1 MRKEILLNENWMF
14 YRGDIPVQQ
23 PYWKGPVYIQSKT
36 ERKLT
41 GPAAY
46 LYNDG
51 SDQYAA
57 PVGVLNHMRWEVV
70 NVPHDYIVDQDLSED
85 ENNAMGYLHYDNAWY
100 RKHFLMPDGM
110 EGKRV
115 TLRFDGVAGMSTIYL
130 NGCLIGHNYSRYNTF
145 EIEVS
150 DYINYD
156 KENVLAVYVNTEEFE
171 GWWYQGGGIYRDVHL
186 TITDPVAIDL
196 WGVYA
201 PANKCS
207 ETEWEIN
214 FETTVVNQSYED
226 VMVKA
231 LSTLI
236 APDGSTVG
244 IAEGSGFVELRE
256 KGVLRYSMTVE
267 NPDLWDCDHPN
278 LYQIETKL
286 YQWTDVIGNTAEDGQ
301 ERKCQNIETES
312 EPVEI
317 DWNNTRIGFRTV
329 EVSVENGL
337 LLNGKKTFI
346 HGVCSHQ
353 DYGLT
358 GLAVPD
364 NVARYK
370 VSLMKEMGANGYRT
384 SHYQQTESYMDAFDE
399 MGFLVMDEARWFEST
414 RESFEQMDALIKRDR
429 NRPSVIM
436 WSTGNEEPFFIEEQ
450 GGRINKAIAA
460 HIRKLDNT
468 RLITAAESHDP
479 VKSTIFGECDVIGI
493 NYNLNLYE
501 QVHNQYPDKPVF
513 ASECCATGTTR
524 DWNFAS
530 SGDCRIRDK
539 DRDTNKW
546 FLAREN
552 TMKMLHSRPYVFGAY
567 QWAAVEHRGEAAWPA
582 ICSKSGAIDLFLLKK
597 GAFYQNQSHWTE
609 KPMAHIV
616 PHWNF
621 AGMEGQDIL
630 VTVYTNCEELELFL
644 NGVSLGRK
652 PIEKYGHG
660 EWNVPY
666 VKGELTVKGYVN
678 GVEMVSDTRRT
689 TGKPHALKLTL
700 QNDFEANGIDLAI
713 FHCECVDEDGNIIP
727 DAAEYVRFSVSEPA
741 VIVGTGSDHC
751 DHNRVGLAERQMYMG
766 KIAVAVRP
774 AKGQKDLELMAQSD
788 NCRIGILRMKL

>member
-1 MRKEILLNENWMF
+1 MRTELLLNENWLF
-14 YRGDIPVQQ
+14 CRGDIPVER

-36 ERKLT
+36 ERKLS

-46 LYNDG
+46 AYSDG
-51 SDQYAA
+51 SDQYAS
-57 PVGVLNHMRWEVV
+57 PTGVLNHMRWEVV
-70 NVPHDYIVDQDLSED
+70 NVPHDYIIDQDLSED

-100 RKHFLMPDGM
+100 RKHFTMPEGM

-115 TLRFDGVAGMSTIYL
+115 LLRFDGVAGASTIYL
-130 NGCLIGHNYSRYNTF
+130 NGCLIGHNFSRYNTF
-145 EIEVS
+145 EIEIS
-150 DYINYD
+150 DYVYYD

-201 PANKCS
+201 PAKKCT
-207 ETEWEIN
+207 ETVWEIP

-226 VMVKA
+226 ATVKA
-231 LSTLI
+231 VSTLI
-236 APDGSTVG
+236 APDGSVVG
-244 IAEGSGFVELRE
+244 TAEGTGTISLRE
-256 KGVLRYSMTVE
+256 KGILRYCMTVE
-267 NPDLWDCDHPN
+267 NPLYWDCDHPN
-278 LYQIETKL
+278 LYQVETKL
-286 YQWTDVIGNTAEDGQ
+286 YEQKEADGSLY
-301 ERKCQNIETES
+301 R
-312 EPVEI
+312 EI
-317 DWNNTRIGFRTV
+317 DWNHTRIGFRTV
-329 EVSVENGL
+329 EISVEKGL
-337 LLNGKKTFI
+337 LLNGKQTFI

-358 GLAVPD
+358 GLAVPA

-414 RESFEQMDALIKRDR
+414 KESFEQMDSLIRRDR

-436 WSTGNEEPFFIEEQ
+436 WSTGNEEPFFITEQ
-450 GGRINKAIAA
+450 GGRINKAVAA
-460 HIRKLDNT
+460 HIRKLDQT
-468 RLITAAESHDP
+468 RLITAAESHEPD
-479 VKSTIFGECDVIGI
+479 KSTIFDECDVIGI
-493 NYNLNLYE
+493 NYNLNLYDE
-501 QVHNQYPDKPVF
+501 VHRQHPDKPIF
-513 ASECCATGTTR
+513 SSECCATGTTR

-530 SGDCRIRDK
+530 SGTSRIRDK
-539 DRDTNKW
+539 DRDTNNW

-552 TMKMLHSRPYVFGAY
+552 TMKMLHSLPYVFGAY
-567 QWAAVEHRGEAAWPA
+567 QWAAVEHRGEAVWPA
-582 ICSKSGAIDLFLLKK
+582 ICSKSGAIDLFLQKK
-597 GAFYQNQSHWTE
+597 GAFYQNQSHWTK

-621 AGMEGQDIL
+621 AGLEGQEIL

-644 NGVSLGRK
+644 DGKTLGRK
-652 PIEKYGHG
+652 TIEKYGHG

-666 VKGELTVKGYVN
+666 EKGELTVKGFN
-678 GVEMVSDTRRT
+678 GGVEVVSDTRKT
-689 TGKPHALKLTL
+689 TGKPAALKLTL
-700 QNDFEANGIDLAI
+700 QNEFEANGSDLAI
-713 FHCECVDEDGNIIP
+713 FHCECVDEEGNPVP

-741 VIVGTGSDHC
+741 VIIGTGSDHC
-751 DHNRVGLAERQMYMG
+751 DHNRVGLAQRQMYMG

-774 AKGQKDLELMAQSD
+774 AKGQKELELVAQSD
-788 NCRIGILRMKL
+788 NCRIGMYRMVI